1 MEKFK
6 IKNLFVNIFSIM
18 VCLCMGILLVTPV
31 SASEE
36 NIQNRKES
44 NPIILEFNK
53 IQDKITESLS
63 IEGNHYVYDKNYIN
77 HLFDEFDINTFN
89 EITGKKYT
97 LESLKSDI
105 YYALD
110 TYIISNQISTYG
122 TYYNRNATE
131 EGWNYWRWY
140 MSEAKTNEMIQSLT
154 NISNGELGT
163 SIILGIISVLPGAGV
178 IGWAGLT
185 ATLKAGWNG
194 LYRQS
199 LINVNGPGGTVT
211 DINKFTIYIAFNKP
225 NKVDQ

>member
-18 VCLCMGILLVTPV
+18 VCLCIGILLVTPV

-105 YYALD
+105 YYAFR
-110 TYIISNQISTYG
+110 YI
-122 TYYNRNATE
+122 YN
-131 EGWNYWRWY
+131 
-140 MSEAKTNEMIQSLT
+140 
-154 NISNGELGT
+154 
-163 SIILGIISVLPGAGV
+163 
-178 IGWAGLT
+178 
-185 ATLKAGWNG
+185 
-194 LYRQS
+194 
-199 LINVNGPGGTVT
+199 
-211 DINKFTIYIAFNKP
+211 F
-225 NKVDQ
+225 